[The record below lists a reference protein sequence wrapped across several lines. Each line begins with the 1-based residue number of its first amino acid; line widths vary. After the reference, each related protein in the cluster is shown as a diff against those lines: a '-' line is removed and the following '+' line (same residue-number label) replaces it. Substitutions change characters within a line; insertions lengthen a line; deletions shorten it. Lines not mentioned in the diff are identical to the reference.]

1 MDGLPII
8 KIFHG
13 NSHRKLAFLNPHRIR
28 QASAGRF
35 MATST
40 AFNASG
46 AAKPAARAAA
56 CAAAR

>member
-1 MDGLPII
+1 MEIPIE
-8 KIFHG
+8 
-13 NSHRKLAFLNPHRIR
+13 NSAFLNPHRIR